1 MQRFGEK
8 VRTLRQRH
16 GLTTRQLAHLIGVKS
31 HAHIIAL
38 EGGRSKPS
46 VDVLLH
52 LMRVFGVS
60 CDVFLDDNREIDAAG
75 EQTTDID
82 ETA

>member
-8 VRTLRQRH
+8 VRTLRERH

-38 EGGRSKPS
+38 ESGRSKPS
-46 VDVLLH
+46 VDVLLQ

-60 CDVFLDDNREIDAAG
+60 FDVFLDDRLDIDAADG
-75 EQTTDID
+75 QTID
-82 ETA
+82 TNEPS

>member
-8 VRTLRQRH
+8 VRTLRERR
-16 GLTTRQLAHLIGVKS
+16 GLTTRQLADLIGVKS
-31 HAHIIAL
+31 HAHITAL

-46 VDVLLH
+46 VDVLLQ

-60 CDVFLDDNREIDAAG
+60 CDVFLDDSRELDAADG
-75 EQTTDID
+75 QTTNID